1 MSNSTPRSNRKHR
14 RRRNQ
19 PTPPTQD
26 SEDESSSSNE
36 DRVPIVPPRAAKK
49 EKPSI
54 TWVAILVVL
63 IAIWYSAYLNLQS
76 SKVTPNNKF
85 TNLFSSDEFVVPAWL
100 CGPLKLFPLT
110 STKCVV
116 CKKEL
121 ISEPRPSQFSQRPL
135 KSTRTSK
142 YQRTTKPYHVEPNT
156 PHAKYLKALRDTGT
170 KVSGP
175 PYCQLLMPNNPHE
188 NQIMYDTQ
196 HMYQYGDQAGVYF
209 CYPPREGPFKWRT
222 GDNADNT
229 YTHAGG
235 KSGRCTNCE
244 SYYCKKFSCDIANS
258 FLCNDCGDS
267 SDSDG
272 SDNEGA
278 AEDDCC
284 YEDPS
289 DCYMI
294 YKHDHSVKAKIQPL
308 HELYRDAPSKYG
320 FKIKDWMK
328 LTDKEALELQKNLG
342 GISLFHIFE
351 VVMFN
356 GIEDKNHPLYSDGL
370 KVEGHD
376 KSLILSGMETIIQLM
391 ITQDHAGRVNE
402 HLHSNDIQDLVK
414 QRDDIEKSHT
424 EHIGTDLRL
433 IFVRPSPD
441 PKIPMPL
448 SLREIIMHHGID
460 TSSWPAI
467 ADETDEGKDYAND
480 IHKMFRPYTPSTYDM
495 HYDTLHSQG
504 KYWVNLYDRLR
515 PYDGDYT
522 FYSIK
527 EHKKAYKR
535 LLKNIDI
542 CRTTVKS
549 KKPPQYNGVFCRYD
563 ENESVLFKA
572 LQKEGELKHLIDDY
586 KGIKVPDDRMMTRLL
601 IHRTDAKVY
610 RTDGGLTYL
619 CKYAS
624 IYILNC
630 VSHYQI
636 YFSHTHSFVNQSTQ
650 IRGMKNVKY
659 LSVKS
664 IHHRAL
670 LPSHMTLTIL
680 AGMWVDLL

>member
-76 SKVTPNNKF
+76 SKVTSTDNVNKF
-85 TNLFSSDEFVVPAWL
+85 TNCLDESVVPAWL
-100 CGPLKLFPLT
+100 RGPLKLFPLT
-110 STKCVV
+110 STKCDV

-135 KSTRTSK
+135 KSRMTST
-142 YQRTTKPYHVEPNT
+142 YQRTIKPYPVKPNT
-156 PHAKYLKALRDTGT
+156 KFNGYLKAHHDAGIV
-170 KVSGP
+170 VSGP
-175 PYCQLLMPNNPHE
+175 PYCKLLMPYHPNE
-188 NQIMYDTQ
+188 NHIIYESQ
-196 HMYQYGDQAGVYF
+196 HMHDYGDHAGVYF
-209 CYPPREGPFKWRT
+209 CYPPDGGPLTWKVF
-222 GDNADNT
+222 GNT

-235 KSGRCTNCE
+235 KSGRSTECE
-244 SYYCKKFSCDIANS
+244 SYFCKKFSCGDNS
-258 FLCNDCGDS
+258 FYCSDCDDDS
-267 SDSDG
+267 SDSDSDDDNIDSDISG
-272 SDNEGA
+272 SSSSSSS
-278 AEDDCC
+278 DDDECC
-284 YEDPS
+284 DDPL
-289 DCYMI
+289 CYMI
-294 YKHDHSVKAKIQPL
+294 YKHDHSVKAKIHPL
-308 HELYRDAPSKYG
+308 HELYRDATLKYG
-320 FKIKDWMK
+320 LKIKDYMK
-328 LTDKEALELQKNLG
+328 LTDREALELEKELG

-351 VVMFN
+351 VDMFI
-356 GIEDKNHPLYSDGL
+356 GEIMKDVNHPFYSGGGNR

-376 KSLILSGMETIIQLM
+376 KSLILSGVETIIQLM
-391 ITQDHAGRVNE
+391 ITQDHAGTVYE

-433 IFVRPSPD
+433 IFIRPSPD

-448 SLREIIMHHGID
+448 SLNEIIMHHGID
-460 TSSWPAI
+460 TSSWPPL
-467 ADETDEGKDYAND
+467 ADESDEGKDYAND
-480 IHKMFRPYTPSTYDM
+480 IHKMFRAYTPLTYGM
-495 HYDTLHSQG
+495 HYDTLDSKG
-504 KYWVNLYDRLR
+504 KRWVDLYDRLR

-527 EHKKAYKR
+527 EHKEAYKR

-542 CRTTVKS
+542 CRTTVQS

-572 LQKEGELKHLIDDY
+572 LQKIKDLQHLIEDY
-586 KGIKVPDDRMMTRLL
+586 EGIKVPDDRMMTRLL

-624 IYILNC
+624 IYILKLC
-630 VSHYQI
+630 QPLPILYLI
-636 YFSHTHSFVNQSTQ
+636 HTFFC
-650 IRGMKNVKY
+650 
-659 LSVKS
+659 
-664 IHHRAL
+664 
-670 LPSHMTLTIL
+670 
-680 AGMWVDLL
+680 